1 MTKFQRAQ
9 AALIRRQKAAN
20 PATITYQRGAETA
33 TVTGW
38 FGRGMSNSLADTG
51 ARVEISDR
59 EFFITVADLST
70 AVFGEPAIGDQLT
83 VADETTVWEIVPVD
97 TGEAPWRFSDSE
109 RTFSRIHT
117 QLVSSG

>member
-20 PATITYQRGAETA
+20 PATITYQRGAETQ
-33 TVTGW
+33 TLTGW
-38 FGRGMSNSLADTG
+38 FGRGMANSLADTG

-59 EFFITVADLST
+59 EFFLTVADLAATS
-70 AVFGEPAIGDQLT
+70 FGEPEVGDRLT
-83 VADETTVWEIVPVD
+83 VSGETTVWEIVPVD
-97 TGEAPWRFSDSE
+97 TGEKPWRHSDSE
-109 RTFSRIHT
+109 RTFYRIHT